1 MAEHIEGKPGTSKIE
16 MALEYARRHAMDEA
30 DLLALQRLF
39 WKIWAHSDLIA
50 FPRVAA
56 SLREIGVLAKKMWN
70 EQLDAFGIERWS
82 SLSVWLEQHLPLIVS
97 EIDIDQRAEQVAA
110 GKNPVLWLGVGLNA
124 VYAMLCDTHVLQE
137 HRERYRLLQG
147 HVLFAFSLALGAQ
160 SSLETYQ
167 EVCRASR
174 DHGQEESEQ
183 DRAAKEEPLP
193 QSCSRVGLALR
204 RLSRNQPAWI
214 ALLGVLEVNRSPA
227 SFAAWIETFKFVPGT
242 ADSRLAQED
251 FRAIRSFLVT
261 IYSDQWKSAGGTGT
275 HTSSVRNSVH
285 GRLEFGLWG
294 SVFQLPTDELG
305 GPDGDQFYFF
315 INALTEDE
323 RQTLGDSDDDADEGQ
338 EIFAT
343 GPSKPGSLQPA
354 SWKQNNRKMMA
365 NQLLPYDYDEL
376 NGSELGQLWRGLT
389 SWWKKHKLDKLEK
402 LENLPKKHWETLEV
416 GALLWVMLW
425 TVSPIERAKCLTIS
439 SDQDEQSESPL
450 SLLITRDENGKE
462 VKSWRIKALPPR
474 ASIDVP
480 NPRPVIDHILLPD
493 VAGGSAWFMAF
504 RHIGNL
510 NNGPV
515 VFERS
520 LDDYKKLIRKR
531 FKEFKVNTG
540 ITDRITADRYSKV
553 LFWRLLRRSGHDI
566 TAVSLVTGQDH
577 VLNRSRLHY
586 TTRQVAMM
594 QRLYVQCAE
603 ELASEIAS
611 VCEIPY
617 PRIDSPIQDTET
629 YLGARHCPTLATV
642 TTAVSTLRDRVR
654 QVPRLQLPRSQEEQR
669 AFVREHDALTLY
681 TYWMFAFATGIRG
694 IVAPYPRIERV
705 DLDTGILTI
714 EDKAANSGKGKEGY
728 KSRLV
733 WLPPV
738 VREQMQAYQV
748 YLDELKRKSKID
760 SDAPCFFLEQDM
772 RRVEISPKE
781 LQSRVEE
788 LLRFPANTQRLFLR
802 SELLDRGCSVEV
814 VDAFMGH
821 WCFGEEPWAPFSTFN
836 YAVYFASL
844 ERYVPPLLKE
854 IGFDVVRK
862 RVVN

>member
-1 MAEHIEGKPGTSKIE
+1 MV
-16 MALEYARRHAMDEA
+16 LEYARRHAMDEA

-70 EQLDAFGIERWS
+70 QQLDDFGIERWS
-82 SLSVWLEQHLPLIVS
+82 FLSDWLERHLPSIVS
-97 EIDIDQRAEQVAA
+97 EIGIDQRAKEVAA
-110 GKNPVLWLGVGLNA
+110 GKNPVKWLGVVLNP
-124 VYAMLCDTHVLQE
+124 VYSMLCETHDIE
-137 HRERYRLLQG
+137 KYRDRYRLLQG

-167 EVCRASR
+167 EVCGASR
-174 DHGQEESEQ
+174 DHGQEESKQ
-183 DRAAKEEPLP
+183 DRAAAAEEPLP

-204 RLSRNQPAWI
+204 RLSRNQPAWL
-214 ALLGVLEVNRSPA
+214 ALLGDLEVNRSPA
-227 SFAAWIETFKFVPGT
+227 SFAAWIETFEFVPGT
-242 ADSRLAQED
+242 AESRKALED

-261 IYSDQWKSAGGTGT
+261 IYSNNWKSAGGAGT
-275 HTSSVRNSVH
+275 HRSTVRNSVH

-315 INALTEDE
+315 INGHTEEE
-323 RQTLGDSDDDADEGQ
+323 RQRLGDSDDDADEGH
-338 EIFAT
+338 EVLGT
-343 GPSKPGSLQPA
+343 GQSKPGSLQPA

-389 SWWKKHKLDKLEK
+389 SWWKKHKLEN
-402 LENLPKKHWETLEV
+402 LENGLNLSKKQSETLEV

-425 TVSPIERAKCLTIS
+425 TVSPIERAMCLTIP
-439 SDQDEQSESPL
+439 SDPDEQSESPL
-450 SLLITRDENGKE
+450 SLLITRNENGEE
-462 VKSWRIKALPPR
+462 VKTWRIKALPPR
-474 ASIDVP
+474 ANTDVP
-480 NPRPVIDHILLPD
+480 PNSRPVIDHILLPD
-493 VAGGSAWFMAF
+493 VAGGSAWVMAF
-504 RHIGNL
+504 RRIRNR
-510 NNGPV
+510 NNRPV

-520 LDDYKKLIRKR
+520 LKHYQELILKL
-531 FKEFKVNTG
+531 FKEFKVSTG

-553 LFWRLLRRSGHDI
+553 LFWRLLRRSDHDF

-577 VLNRSRLHY
+577 VLNQSRLHY

-603 ELASEIAS
+603 DLASEIAR
-611 VCEIPY
+611 VCGLTY
-617 PRIDSPIQDTET
+617 HRIDSPIEDTEA

-642 TTAVSTLRDRVR
+642 TTAVSTLRDQVR

-669 AFVREHDALTLY
+669 AFAREHDALTLY

-714 EDKAANSGKGKEGY
+714 EDKRANSGKEGY

-738 VREQMQAYQV
+738 LREQMQAYQV

-760 SDAPCFFLEQDM
+760 SDAPCFFLKQDM
-772 RRVEISPKE
+772 RPVEISPKE

-802 SELLDRGCSVEV
+802 SELLDRGCGVEV

-844 ERYVPPLLKE
+844 ERYVAPLLKE